1 MFSNFKK
8 RLGVLT
14 AIAVMSALV
23 PALAASPA
31 SAAASAAVQ
40 AVTNPATYSAC
51 PTGAAPAAGFT
62 DTTSTDVD
70 CIAMY
75 GITTGVTAT
84 TYEPAASIPRWQMA
98 LYLTRFMNEAGYTLG
113 SGADQ
118 SFTDISG
125 YSADI
130 QTAINQ
136 LKQSAVTT
144 GTTATTFS
152 PDDNVTREQM
162 AMFID
167 RALGKIVAGPGG
179 SSVTTTFVNAA
190 IGAYNY
196 TDIDSGAVTFE
207 GHNSILE
214 LFELGVTG
222 DVAALGLTYRPAA
235 DITRAEM
242 ATFLTNA
249 AGHTHLRPSG
259 VWIQS
264 SLSTGYGAINN
275 ALHISNRDSSFD
287 AVQGTLVDVFSDLT
301 ATQTDPFTAA
311 GACVKASTVDIGGA
325 TECAIALGDASTD
338 ITGNIAIA
346 DGTVVDVANGKTVTY
361 WAWTGALAAA
371 YDNDTP
377 ANSTAV
383 TSTKAAIAMKISND
397 LSLYNIND
405 TTGGYTTNELV
416 KYGQTVTVTG
426 QLMSSAT
433 ANVSEA
439 LAKVVI
445 TEETSALV
453 DGGSATNGVTSGQ
466 ISAFKTTTVYTDANG
481 AFTYSV
487 TEADPSAL
495 ATKLNRTQTKLT
507 FTLTHATASL
517 SSAALNMS
525 FDDNPGVVESTTA
538 HTLALNKYYGPG
550 SAAGVSRTATATVYD
565 QYGIGKSGESVS
577 FASGGTSFAG
587 DVVRATNS
595 AGVATMGW
603 ADILTTNVSDVVTA
617 THATAGNPTKTYY
630 RTIVQAASV
639 AEVDASPAA
648 EVGGEGAGVAITE
661 AGVWTFDA
669 DHGLVVGDE
678 IAVRLVPTEAR
689 GFVAAQRYFV
699 KTLVTDS
706 TVALTVAVTRGG
718 TQHAPTGGAVV
729 QGGGVDLE
737 MAMLGKADFVNDILM
752 ELVVDDKANDT
763 LVINHLAG
771 ADATSTFV
779 TFTYDSNDQ
788 FQTGADMGP
797 TAATMA
803 AFEAAATAKFT
814 VGSPTAGVSGDVY
827 SLSYQALTTGIQIL
841 QLGS

>member
-1 MFSNFKK
+1 
-8 RLGVLT
+8 
-14 AIAVMSALV
+14 
-23 PALAASPA
+23 
-31 SAAASAAVQ
+31 
-40 AVTNPATYSAC
+40 
-51 PTGAAPAAGFT
+51 
-62 DTTSTDVD
+62 
-70 CIAMY
+70 
-75 GITTGVTAT
+75 
-84 TYEPAASIPRWQMA
+84 
-98 LYLTRFMNEAGYTLG
+98 
-113 SGADQ
+113 
-118 SFTDISG
+118 
-125 YSADI
+125 
-130 QTAINQ
+130 
-136 LKQSAVTT
+136 
-144 GTTATTFS
+144 
-152 PDDNVTREQM
+152 
-162 AMFID
+162 
-167 RALGKIVAGPGG
+167 
-179 SSVTTTFVNAA
+179 
-190 IGAYNY
+190 
-196 TDIDSGAVTFE
+196 
-207 GHNSILE
+207 
-214 LFELGVTG
+214 
-222 DVAALGLTYRPAA
+222 
-235 DITRAEM
+235 
-242 ATFLTNA
+242 
-249 AGHTHLRPSG
+249 
-259 VWIQS
+259 
-264 SLSTGYGAINN
+264 
-275 ALHISNRDSSFD
+275 LHISNRDSSFD

-301 ATQTDPFTAA
+301 ATETDPFTAA

-377 ANSTAV
+377 GNSTAV

-397 LSLYNIND
+397 ISLYNIND
-405 TTGGYTTNELV
+405 TTGSYTTNELV

-426 QLMSSAT
+426 QLMSSTT

-453 DGGSATNGVTSGQ
+453 DDGDDSNGVASGQ
-466 ISAFKTTTVYTDANG
+466 ITAFKTTTVYTDANG

-507 FTLTHATASL
+507 FTLTHDATL
-517 SSAALNMS
+517 SSAALNIS
-525 FDDNPGVVESTTA
+525 WDDNPGVVEATTV
-538 HTLALNKYYGPG
+538 HTLAMNKYYGPG

-565 QYGIGKSGESVS
+565 QYGVGKSGESVS
-577 FASGGTSFAG
+577 FASGDTSFAG

-603 ADILTTNVSDVVTA
+603 ADIKTTNVSDTVTA
-617 THATAGNPTKTYY
+617 THATAANPAKTYY

-639 AEVDASPAA
+639 QEVDTGSAT
-648 EVGGEGAGVAITE
+648 EVGGADAEVAVTETAGVFSFVANGAGDPVN
-661 AGVWTFDA
+661 
-669 DHGLVVGDE
+669 HGLVVGDE
-678 IAVRLVPTEAR
+678 FIVS
-689 GFVAAQRYFV
+689 VAATVDRGLTVGVKLFV
-699 KTLVTDS
+699 KAVPD
-706 TVALTVAVTRGG
+706 VATFTASATRGG
-718 TQHAPTGGAVV
+718 TLFAPTGGPVV
-729 QGGGVDLE
+729 VGGAAD
-737 MAMLGKADFVNDILM
+737 MSIQPMGKADFANDILM